1 MLSLHLSA
9 SSPRFLTT
17 ILSRLVV
24 FLISPLPPPH
34 SPWKSSIS
42 VWQITAFPYWPGRPH
57 NSRLHLCNKTQQLN
71 ERQFVQTEEDAW
83 HGDKG
88 VKSSYWQSVVWV
100 LTRPKRS
107 KLHSNLH
114 DDRGLFPFYFSF
126 ELKHAVVNPKSRV
139 NWNKKTSA
147 VSYGRRGQILSLKQ
161 EIEPPRVVSNADP
174 QSTAC
179 SFVRALVYVKYLNP
193 IPRPMFRMSVIGT
206 FCVLKKCN
214 CVADLVR
221 IKMVYANC
229 AVLKFP
235 PRLLLVAQSSNL
247 HAKWKCCFFGCIFLR
262 SMDETVF

>member
-1 MLSLHLSA
+1 MSGCLSYYTIPPPILLGNLPYLFGKLLP
-9 SSPRFLTT
+9 SPTGLAAPT
-17 ILSRLVV
+17 ILDYIFV
-24 FLISPLPPPH
+24 I
-34 SPWKSSIS
+34 K
-42 VWQITAFPYWPGRPH
+42 H
-57 NSRLHLCNKTQQLN
+57 NSWMKG
-71 ERQFVQTEEDAW
+71 EFVQTEEDAW
-83 HGDKG
+83 HGDEG

-114 DDRGLFPFYFSF
+114 DDHGLFPFYFSF

-147 VSYGRRGQILSLKQ
+147 VSYGHRGQILSLKQ
-161 EIEPPRVVSNADP
+161 EIKPPRVVSNADP
-174 QSTAC
+174 QSTAR
-179 SFVRALVYVKYLNP
+179 SFVLALVYVKYLNP

-262 SMDETVF
+262 SMDDTVF